1 MTTAEE
7 SRTRTR
13 WWHEAVTAVPDE
25 AAAETA
31 ESEQAALV
39 AVGKGR
45 QERDPGEQDPTV
57 RGGKGWT
64 GTAARDRH

>member
-31 ESEQAALV
+31 EVSGAVVAHSIGSALV
-39 AVGKGR
+39 R
-45 QERDPGEQDPTV
+45 SSPR
-57 RGGKGWT
+57 
-64 GTAARDRH
+64 